1 LVGAEVGEA
10 GEEVV
15 EAWVGDEG
23 DCGGGYASI
32 DEVSLGEDVVE
43 ALGEIDGNDGKLDAT
58 ESVPRRLF
66 SRLLL
71 ALPALEVHMGFSEVD
86 SEQSARLAWWFL
98 LVWAS
103 AAEASSVA
111 RPRRA
116 RSWKRGNSGVCSG

>member
-10 GEEVV
+10 GAEVV

-23 DCGGGYASI
+23 DCGGGDASI

-43 ALGEIDGNDGKLDAT
+43 ALGDIDGKLDAT
-58 ESVPRRLF
+58 DSVPRRLF
-66 SRLLL
+66 SLLLL
-71 ALPALEVHMGFSEVD
+71 ALPALEVYMGFSEVD
-86 SEQSARLAWWFL
+86 SEHSARLAWWFL

-103 AAEASSVA
+103 AAEASSGA

-116 RSWKRGNSGVCSG
+116 LSWKRGKSGVCSG